1 MITQYLNE
9 ANTALRELIDITN
22 RDISD
27 IKEAKHD
34 LLFERT
40 KIKEEL
46 VRTFENK
53 KAIIDNEIVTL
64 SQKFPDKAL
73 EELLDEQQ
81 QELLSSMKKNLE
93 ELKNTNKRFASLVIS
108 VSEFYDSL
116 ISKILPRKTVGYG
129 KDTSRHSNF
138 LQLAG

>member
-9 ANTALRELIDITN
+9 ANTTLRELIDITD

-27 IKEAKHD
+27 IKEAKHE

-46 VRTFENK
+46 VKNFENK
-53 KAIIDNEIVTL
+53 KAIIDNEIVTM
-64 SQKFPDKAL
+64 SKNSPDSSL
-73 EELLDEQQ
+73 EELLLPEQ
-81 QELLSSMKKNLE
+81 QELLGVMKDNLE
-93 ELKNTNKRFASLVIS
+93 ELKKVNKRFASLVIS

-116 ISKILPRKTVGYG
+116 LSKIIPREATGYT
-129 KDTSRHSNF
+129 KDRSRHSNF
-138 LQLAG
+138 LQIAG

>member
-27 IKEAKHD
+27 IKEAKHE

-93 ELKNTNKRFASLVIS
+93 ELKDTNKRFASLVIS